1 MFFAGDMN
9 VMANRKFPIFSRKIW
24 WLREQSYLRRPFNKT
39 VVHWSRKRVR
49 AVEKIWIKFGAE
61 KYLFIF
67 ALRLKKRQFLQVCL
81 RPEKFDI
88 SSNNFGYLHKGSYLC
103 NPNKKGGLVKP
114 KRSLKVWK
122 QQQHKTRFEFRFYGK
137 VYSNQKITTCRL
149 LISI

>member
-1 MFFAGDMN
+1 MI
-9 VMANRKFPIFSRKIW
+9 NRTILSSPPVQQNGCSLKQKKGSCGRKNLNKIW
-24 WLREQSYLRRPFNKT
+24 CGKIPFYLCGPF
-39 VVHWSRKRVR
+39 
-49 AVEKIWIKFGAE
+49 
-61 KYLFIF
+61 
-67 ALRLKKRQFLQVCL
+67 KKRQFLQVCL

-137 VYSNQKITTCRL
+137 VYSNQIITTYRL
-149 LISI
+149 LISIY